1 MKIDASELTIGSLF
15 NRADLIFRVPVYQR
29 PYSWGPDQWR
39 DLWDD
44 VLDTEDEGV
53 HFIGSVVVINKGA
66 VVKGFNELEVVDG
79 QQRLTTISI
88 LMCALRDAYEKK
100 GEAEAAQALN
110 RSFLES
116 HTFKDQNRK
125 LSLGRV

>member
-44 VLDTEDEGV
+44 VLDTEDACT
-53 HFIGSVVVINKGA
+53 FTSS
-66 VVKGFNELEVVDG
+66 
-79 QQRLTTISI
+79 TSTP
-88 LMCALRDAYEKK
+88 
-100 GEAEAAQALN
+100 
-110 RSFLES
+110 SF
-116 HTFKDQNRK
+116 
-125 LSLGRV
+125 